1 MLQLLPFQASVLHG
15 NAGILAFAAP
25 VAIEQIEADRDAEVQ
40 TEVAAAAVGRDVIL
54 VEGVA
59 VSAVHLHVWV
69 VARADFLVVQTGQG
83 IVLFGT

>member
-40 TEVAAAAVGRDVIL
+40 TEVAA
-54 VEGVA
+54 EGVA